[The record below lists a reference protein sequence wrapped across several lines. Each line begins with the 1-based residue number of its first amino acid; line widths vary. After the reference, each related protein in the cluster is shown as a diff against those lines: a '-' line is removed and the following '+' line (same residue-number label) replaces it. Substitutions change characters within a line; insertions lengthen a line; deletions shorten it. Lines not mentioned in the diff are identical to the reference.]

1 MKKWFI
7 QLNNYYKVSLLTFIT
22 ALILV
27 VGCIPF
33 YFIDLQEI
41 PQGLLLGALVGIV
54 PYVLLGTIE
63 KGETNK
69 KSSKGAIILS
79 ISRFVLIAIALT
91 LSATA
96 YYYFDLKI
104 FNIFAVLGGYL
115 LTVIWLFIIVS
126 IGKKNGTI

>member
-1 MKKWFI
+1 
-7 QLNNYYKVSLLTFIT
+7 V
-22 ALILV
+22 A
-27 VGCIPF
+27 GCIPF

-54 PYVLLGTIE
+54 PYILLGTIE

-96 YYYFDLKI
+96 YYHFDLKI
-104 FNIFAVLGGYL
+104 
-115 LTVIWLFIIVS
+115 
-126 IGKKNGTI
+126 